1 MATRATPSP
10 MRKIMPRIINQMATI
25 RQFFSKGNSRSLSV
39 KKNIIGSMA
48 IKCISILVQL
58 MLVPLTLGYL
68 SADLYGIW
76 LTVSSIMLWLN
87 FFDVGFT
94 LGLKNRLA
102 EAIAVG
108 DYRRGKSLVSTTYI
122 MLILIFVPVGLIG
135 ELVIPHIDWSGF
147 LNVSSEYNLQLVEV
161 MRILLISFCLQMIFN
176 AVSAILA
183 AFQKVAFSS
192 VFPVLGNILSLI
204 VIFILKYTVPPSLPA
219 LAISISY
226 LPVAVYLVCS
236 VILFNGVL
244 KKVSPSLRSIDFSY
258 VKDLFQL
265 GVKFFIIQIQI
276 VVLYQSTNI
285 LISNLSSPLD
295 VTSYNI
301 AYRYIGVAS
310 MLFTLILN
318 PLWPAFTDA
327 YAKRDFPWMKQV
339 YRRMKKLYSL
349 LFVAIVLMGVLSP
362 IVYKLWIGDRA
373 AIPIAMTCSVCLYV
387 AISMWSG
394 LHVYL
399 INGIGA
405 VTLQTYVTLIGLIF
419 HIPLSIFLGR
429 YIGLGALGVVSS
441 MCIINAIYTIVFT
454 VQLRKILSG
463 NASPVWLK

>member
-1 MATRATPSP
+1 
-10 MRKIMPRIINQMATI
+10 
-25 RQFFSKGNSRSLSV
+25 
-39 KKNIIGSMA
+39 MA

-147 LNVSSEYNLQLVEV
+147 LNVSSEYNTQLVEV

-244 KKVSPSLRSIDFSY
+244 KNVSPSLRSIDFFY

-349 LFVAIVLMGVLSP
+349 LFVAIVLMAVLSP
-362 IVYKLWIGDRA
+362 LVYKLWIGDRA

-394 LHVYL
+394 LQVYL

-405 VTLQTYVTLIGLIF
+405 VTLQAYVTLIGLIL

-429 YIGLGALGVVSS
+429 YIGLGALGVVAS
-441 MCIINAIYTIVFT
+441 MCIINAIYSTVFT

>member
-1 MATRATPSP
+1 
-10 MRKIMPRIINQMATI
+10 MATI

-441 MCIINAIYTIVFT
+441 MCIINAIYAIVFT

>member
-1 MATRATPSP
+1 
-10 MRKIMPRIINQMATI
+10 
-25 RQFFSKGNSRSLSV
+25 
-39 KKNIIGSMA
+39 MA

-441 MCIINAIYTIVFT
+441 MCIINAIYAIVFT